1 MNSMSDKN
9 ALHNPFKNLEREKKE
24 NKSTAQ
30 QTIWEDVKSKS

>member
-24 NKSTAQ
+24 TKGTAQ